1 MKMRAAQY
9 SGIGRIEFQELE
21 KPVIKRDELLIKV
34 QAANICGTD
43 LRIFKSGHF
52 KIQDGE
58 KRILGHE
65 IAGEVWEVG
74 SEVDALEEGMR
85 VGIAPNIGC
94 GHCRFCRMG
103 QTQLC
108 PDYEAFGISLDGG
121 FAEFMKVH
129 PKAIQQ
135 GNLVP
140 YRADISFEEVA
151 LAEPFACCY
160 KAYKTVRTQPGETV
174 LIVGAGPMGTL
185 HLLMNRLAGAG
196 KILVADIADS
206 RLNMVQKFGADRLIN
221 TQKEDLLDTVMSCTG
236 GNGADVVFTA
246 CPVPEIQQLSI
257 RLASK
262 LGRINFFGGLPKKAG
277 AVELNTNL
285 IHYNG
290 LIVTGNTGAS
300 LSDYEHALGL
310 IIEGKIDTKPLI
322 SRRFKL
328 EDVGEAFEYA
338 LSGKGLKTLFEF

>member
-9 SGIGRIEFQELE
+9 SGIGRIAFQELE

-34 QAANICGTD
+34 RAANICGTD

-52 KIQDGE
+52 KIQEGE

-74 SEVDALEEGMR
+74 SEVDALKEGMH

-94 GHCRFCRMG
+94 GHCRYCRMG

-140 YRADISFEEVA
+140 YEADVSFEEVA
-151 LAEPFACCY
+151 LAEPLACCY
-160 KAYKTVRTQPGETV
+160 KAYTTVRTQPGETV
-174 LIVGAGPMGTL
+174 LIVGVGPMGIL
-185 HLLMNRLAGAG
+185 HLMMNRLAGAR
-196 KILVADIADS
+196 KILMADIADS
-206 RLNMVQKFGADRLIN
+206 RLKLAGEFGADRLIN
-221 TQKEDLLDTVMSCTG
+221 TKKEDLLDTVMSCTG
-236 GNGADVVFTA
+236 GNGADVVITA

-300 LSDYEHALGL
+300 LSDYERALGL

-328 EDVGEAFEYA
+328 EDVEEAFEFA
-338 LSGKGLKTLFEF
+338 LSGRGLKTLFEF

>member
-1 MKMRAAQY
+1 
-9 SGIGRIEFQELE
+9 
-21 KPVIKRDELLIKV
+21 
-34 QAANICGTD
+34 
-43 LRIFKSGHF
+43 
-52 KIQDGE
+52 
-58 KRILGHE
+58 
-65 IAGEVWEVG
+65 
-74 SEVDALEEGMR
+74 
-85 VGIAPNIGC
+85 
-94 GHCRFCRMG
+94 MG

-174 LIVGAGPMGTL
+174 LIVGAGPMGVL

-221 TQKEDLLDTVMSCTG
+221 T
-236 GNGADVVFTA
+236 
-246 CPVPEIQQLSI
+246 PEIQQLSI

>member
-1 MKMRAAQY
+1 
-9 SGIGRIEFQELE
+9 
-21 KPVIKRDELLIKV
+21 
-34 QAANICGTD
+34 
-43 LRIFKSGHF
+43 
-52 KIQDGE
+52 
-58 KRILGHE
+58 
-65 IAGEVWEVG
+65 
-74 SEVDALEEGMR
+74 
-85 VGIAPNIGC
+85 
-94 GHCRFCRMG
+94 
-103 QTQLC
+103 
-108 PDYEAFGISLDGG
+108 
-121 FAEFMKVH
+121 
-129 PKAIQQ
+129 
-135 GNLVP
+135 
-140 YRADISFEEVA
+140 
-151 LAEPFACCY
+151 
-160 KAYKTVRTQPGETV
+160 
-174 LIVGAGPMGTL
+174 
-185 HLLMNRLAGAG
+185 MNRLAGAG